1 MSECRATGAGAGCT
15 RLFVAATSGD
25 LAGEAPL
32 LGRLA
37 GLPLGVKVGL
47 ELFVTEGPELVRRVR
62 GEGFPVFLDLK
73 FHDIP
78 FTVAGAVGAACALR
92 PELLNVHASGGPGMM
107 AAAARAAADAGG
119 ATRLLAVTILT
130 SLSADDLGRLGIAG
144 SPEEAVARLA
154 LMAREAGMHGVVC
167 SPEEIAAVRR
177 VAGTDFLVVTPGVRP
192 AGAPL
197 GDQKR
202 VATPAEA
209 MRLGA
214 SSLVVGRPVT
224 AAPDPR
230 AAAEAVL
237 EEMGPG

>member
-1 MSECRATGAGAGCT
+1 
-15 RLFVAATSGD
+15 VAATSGD